1 MTSSESFYKYTV
13 SNELYRQCFTKALV
27 RKVGGKEYERESL
40 ESERL
45 GVTPYVPVNAVN
57 AFVLERGRYPPSSEF
72 RTINTSISK
81 IAAGRF
87 FYY

>member
-1 MTSSESFYKYTV
+1 MTSSESFYKYKV
-13 SNELYRQCFTKALV
+13 SNEFRQCFTKALV

-57 AFVLERGRYPPSSEF
+57 AFVLERGRYPPSSKF

-87 FYY
+87 FNY